1 MTFLIV
7 ATIILG
13 FVLWLL
19 FAPITISIN
28 TYDEIYQL
36 SMMGVLII
44 RYLPDETGV
53 LRGKAFFIPF
63 RFRPDSLKTER
74 KKKDGDKEAIPEK
87 NTTIWHGLSQVK
99 FYSRLF
105 REILFSFRIQRL
117 YAQVDTGD
125 VVINAYLY
133 PLALLYKTKRFDV
146 NINFDD
152 ELGLILIV
160 KNRLWNFAKIGAG
173 FALRKLFRK

>member
-7 ATIILG
+7 AAIFLG

-28 TYDEIYQL
+28 TYEDNYQL
-36 SMMGVLII
+36 SLMGVLRI
-44 RYLPDETGV
+44 RYIPDETGV
-53 LRGKAFFIPF
+53 LKGRSFFIPF
-63 RFRPDSLKTER
+63 RIRPDSVKTER
-74 KKKDGDKEAIPEK
+74 KKKDEDKEAIPEK
-87 NTTIWHGLSQVK
+87 NTDIWRGLSQVK
-99 FYSRLF
+99 FYSHLSRK
-105 REILFSFRIQRL
+105 ILFSFRIQRL

-160 KNRLWNFAKIGAG
+160 KNRLWNFARIGAG